1 MANETTTKFKV
12 DISDLKAEFQE
23 AERVIKNSNAEFK
36 AATAGMDSWSR
47 SSDGLTAK
55 LKQLNTNYEAQQK
68 KLKSLQEQYERVT
81 KAEGENSSGAQDLKI
96 KILNQQAA
104 VAKAEKSIKDYTAK
118 LEKAKEQENKTK
130 TATEKLTDK
139 ISKQE
144 TDLKQLKDKYA
155 DVVIEQGKNSSS
167 AKDLKEKI
175 SNLSSNLKDNKEKLQ
190 NAKDAA
196 DKYDTS
202 LKNNKTASEK
212 ASTGT
217 DTFKIALGNLVA
229 DGISKAITGLK
240 NLSTQAVDTYKEV
253 DSGRDTLIAKTGA
266 TGQQAEELT
275 AAYKNVAGNVVGSFE
290 DMGSAAGE
298 VNTRFGFTGDKLTEA
313 TTKFMQFAKI
323 NGTDVTESV
332 RLVART
338 MGDAGIDA
346 DNYSKLLDTVTAAG
360 QKTGVSSDTLLE
372 LLTSYGAPMRALG
385 LSFEESTALLASW
398 EKAGVNTKIAF
409 SGMKTAIGSWGKEGK
424 NSTEEFKK
432 TLDEIE
438 KAPTLADATATAIEV
453 FGQKAG
459 PDLADAIKGGRFE
472 YADLM
477 NDLSDSQGTIEDT
490 YGGMTDGLDQTQIAI
505 QKAKIKLSDFAE
517 EIINK
522 YSPQI
527 VEAIDKFAEKIEDV
541 VNYIINNQ
549 GTIKTAAKTIAGS
562 FAVMF
567 AVTKLT
573 EFAKSLRNI
582 ISILKLVKSE
592 AKLFK
597 TLNPLSAKAL
607 GVAGLIIAVADLS
620 QKFVKAKYNVEKSV
634 PKYAELREE
643 NKKLSDEVDKVTDK
657 YKDWKTAK
665 DEALD
670 GVDSEFDYYSQL
682 KDELQNIC
690 DKNGKVK
697 EGYED
702 RAKFITNELSQAT
715 GEEITMN
722 DNVIQSYDDVI
733 KKIDETIEKKRAE
746 ATLNASETAYKDAI
760 QNKDEALKAVTYA
773 QSKLQEDQNA
783 YDEVVAR
790 RDNLQKTYDTMKI
803 RADSDPMYA
812 QAHGAEMTALAG
824 QIRQINSFELAHK
837 KEVLD
842 DTKKKLNEAQ
852 TEYTEYITTID
863 NYEGLS
869 AAILS
874 DDSKKMNTALTKMQK
889 GFISAKNGTKKQLE
903 QQTKNFKTELSNM
916 KTAVKNKTPGVTQEM
931 VNQMQAL
938 VTASEEEMKKLPDK
952 ASSAGETAGYDF
964 ANGVRTGAMN
974 KLPNVFNNISTFMD
988 ENFRGVMSNMQ
999 NTLDQVN
1006 TGITQYRSMP
1016 SNSIINTYN
1025 QTINAPKALNTS
1037 EIARQSNKLFFKAG
1051 GSK

>member
-23 AERVIKNSNAEFK
+23 AERVIKKSNAEFK
-36 AATAGMDSWSR
+36 AATAGMDNWSK

-55 LKQLNTNYEAQQK
+55 LKQLNTNHEAQQK
-68 KLKSLQEQYERVT
+68 KLKSLQEQYDRVT
-81 KAEGENSSGAQDLKI
+81 KAQGEDSKGAQDLKI

-104 VAKAEKSIKDYTAK
+104 VAKTENQIREYTEK
-118 LEKAKEQENKTK
+118 LGKAKEQENKTQ

-144 TDLKQLKDKYA
+144 SELKQLKSKYA
-155 DVVIEQGKNSSS
+155 DVVIEQGKNSTS
-167 AKDLKEKI
+167 AQELKTKI
-175 SNLSSNLKDNKEKLQ
+175 GNLSSNLQENKSKLQ
-190 NAKDAA
+190 GAKEAA
-196 DKYDTS
+196 DKLDKS
-202 LKNNKTASEK
+202 LQNNKTANEQ
-212 ASTGT
+212 ASKSVG
-217 DTFKIALGNLVA
+217 TFKIALGNLVA
-229 DGISKAITGLK
+229 QGITSAINGLK
-240 NLSTQAVDTYKEV
+240 NLSTQAVATFKEV

-266 TGQQAEELT
+266 TGQQAEEL
-275 AAYKNVAGNVVGSFE
+275 ADAYKNVAGNVVGSFE

-298 VNTRFGFTGDKLTEA
+298 VNTRFGFTGDKLTDA

-346 DNYSKLLDTVTAAG
+346 DNYSQLLDTVTSAG
-360 QKTGVSSDTLLE
+360 QKTGVSANTLLE

-409 SGMKTAIGSWGKEGK
+409 SGMKTAIGSWGKAGK
-424 NSTEEFKK
+424 DSTQEFKK

-438 KAPTLADATATAIEV
+438 KAPTLADATANAIET

-472 YADLM
+472 YEDLM
-477 NDLSDSQGTIEDT
+477 NDLSESQGTIEDT
-490 YGGMTDGLDQTQIAI
+490 YSGMTDGLDKTQIAI

-527 VEAIDKFAEKIEDV
+527 VEGIERFASKIEDV
-541 VNYIINNQ
+541 VNYLINNKDKV
-549 GTIKTAAKTIAGS
+549 KTTATTIAGA

-567 AVTKLT
+567 AINKLSK
-573 EFAKSLRNI
+573 FASTLKT
-582 ISILKLVKSE
+582 ISTALKTLKSE
-592 AKLFK
+592 ALLFK
-597 TLNPLSAKAL
+597 SSNPLNAKAL
-607 GVAGLIIAVADLS
+607 GVIGLTVAIGALI
-620 QKFVKAKYNVEKSV
+620 QKFVKAKHNVEKLT
-634 PKYAELREE
+634 PKYAELTKG
-643 NKKLSDEVDKVTDK
+643 NQKLSREVKKVTDK

-665 DEALD
+665 DEAMSGID
-670 GVDSEFDYYSQL
+670 KEFDYYSQL
-682 KDELQNIC
+682 KDELQKIC

-697 EGYED
+697 KGYED
-702 RAKFITNELSQAT
+702 RAKFIVNELSQAT
-715 GEEITMN
+715 DEEITMN

-746 ATLNASETAYKDAI
+746 ATLNASETAYQDAI
-760 QNKDEALKAVTYA
+760 KNKDDALKAVTNA
-773 QSKLQEDQNA
+773 QSNLKEYQSE

-812 QAHGAEMTALAG
+812 QAHGAEMTSLAG
-824 QIRQINSFELAHK
+824 RIRQINSFELSQKKSELDTAK
-837 KEVLD
+837 KE
-842 DTKKKLNEAQ
+842 LNDAQ
-852 TEYTEYITTID
+852 KTYTEYVTTID

-869 AAILS
+869 AAVLTNNVN
-874 DDSKKMNTALTKMQK
+874 KMNKALVKMQK
-889 GFISAKNGTKKQLE
+889 GFISAKNGTKKQLKE
-903 QQTKNFKTELSNM
+903 QTENFKTELANM
-916 KTAVKNKTPGVTQEM
+916 KTAVKNKTPGVKQEM
-931 VNQMQAL
+931 VDQMQAL

-964 ANGVRTGAMN
+964 ANGVKTGAMN
-974 KLPNVFNNISTFMD
+974 ELPNVFNNISNFMD

-1006 TGITQYRSMP
+1006 TGITQYQSMP

-1025 QTINAPKALNTS
+1025 QTINAPKALSTS

-1051 GSK
+1051 K